1 MSFVEVIV
9 SFLISVTAGFV
20 VNIVHS
26 LFCKWLDRR
35 KK

>member
-1 MSFVEVIV
+1 MSILEIIT

-20 VNIVHS
+20 VNIVHG